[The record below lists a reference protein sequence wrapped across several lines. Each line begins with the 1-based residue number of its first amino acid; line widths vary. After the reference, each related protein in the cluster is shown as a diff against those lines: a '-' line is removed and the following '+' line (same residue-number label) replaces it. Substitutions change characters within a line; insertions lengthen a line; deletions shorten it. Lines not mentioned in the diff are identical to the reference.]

1 MRAIDLIF
9 RAKYTRYYAY
19 IYVNR
24 VIVDL
29 IVLVRTSTRFI
40 TESRVLSSN
49 EIQSSAIPITMEQKT
64 RTAEKDR
71 EFQERRDGKIRKTS
85 GSLARTARKK
95 NHPGAIGFSRARV
108 L

>member
-1 MRAIDLIF
+1 M
-9 RAKYTRYYAY
+9 Y

-24 VIVDL
+24 VIVNPS
-29 IVLVRTSTRFI
+29 ILVRTSNRFVI
-40 TESRVLSSN
+40 KSRALLSS

-64 RTAEKDR
+64 RTAEKDC
-71 EFQERRDGKIRKTS
+71 EFQERRNGKIRKTS

-95 NHPGAIGFSRARV
+95 NHPGAIGFSGARV

>member
-1 MRAIDLIF
+1 MCAIDLTF
-9 RAKYTRYYAY
+9 RSKYTRYRVY
-19 IYVNR
+19 IYVNH
-24 VIVDL
+24 VIVNL
-29 IVLVRTSTRFI
+29 IILVRTSNRFI
-40 TESRVLSSN
+40 IESRVLLSS
-49 EIQSSAIPITMEQKT
+49 EIQSSAIPITMEQRT

-71 EFQERRDGKIRKTS
+71 EFQERRNGKIRKTS

>member
-1 MRAIDLIF
+1 MCAIDLIF
-9 RAKYTRYYAY
+9 RAKYTRYYVY
-19 IYVNR
+19 IYVNH
-24 VIVDL
+24 VIVNP
-29 IVLVRTSTRFI
+29 IAVVRTSNRFI
-40 TESRVLSSN
+40 IESRVLLSS
-49 EIQSSAIPITMEQKT
+49 EIQSSAIPITMEQRT

-71 EFQERRDGKIRKTS
+71 EFQERRNGKIRKTS